1 MSEQESP
8 ILKSLLAY
16 VNDHP
21 DDAEAMEELA
31 NLLAEK
37 GDVQQALLYY
47 QRILSVNPEDI
58 EAQVNRERLAKVIQ
72 SENSGGQINFRTRE
86 QSFPW
91 QLSIPVSIQ
100 ILISI
105 ISFILT
111 LILAEL
117 QQWQATDLV
126 WSLWISSLVLGF
138 SYLLTGI
145 ISNAIQGVGF
155 QGKGSS
161 KLVEVSI
168 PLRVLGAV
176 FFIVFFTIHFGMFHY
191 VHSIFL
197 NLFFPLVDN
206 RTGFPNLF
214 IFLGITISRYWP
226 VIIFS
231 AVSQLPSYL
240 RLVKFPE
247 PNFMMVPYKNVIKMH
262 ISIFVFAGLSFT
274 SINQLILPYLLIL
287 YFFPFGAIRL
297 YFTERKRITTT
308 IDKVNTL

>member
-1 MSEQESP
+1 MSEQESTT
-8 ILKSLLAY
+8 LKSLLAY

-21 DDAEAMEELA
+21 DDAESLEKLA
-31 NLLAEK
+31 NFLAEK
-37 GDVQQALLYY
+37 GEVQQAILYY
-47 QRILSVNPEDI
+47 RRILSLNPEDI
-58 EAQVNRERLAKVIQ
+58 EAQVNCERLEKVIQ
-72 SENSGGQINFRTRE
+72 SENSGRRKNSRTRK

-91 QLSIPVSIQ
+91 QLSIPFSIQ

-138 SYLLTGI
+138 SYLITGI

-161 KLVEVSI
+161 NLVEVSI
-168 PLRVLGAV
+168 ALRVFGAV

-191 VHSIFL
+191 VHSVFL
-197 NLFFPLVDN
+197 NLFYPLVDN
-206 RTGFPNLF
+206 RTGFPNPF
-214 IFLGITISRYWP
+214 IFLGITINRYWP

-231 AVSQLPSYL
+231 AVSQLPNYL

-287 YFFPFGAIRL
+287 YFFPFGAIRT
-297 YFTERKRITTT
+297 YFTERKKKTAT
-308 IDKVNTL
+308 IDTI